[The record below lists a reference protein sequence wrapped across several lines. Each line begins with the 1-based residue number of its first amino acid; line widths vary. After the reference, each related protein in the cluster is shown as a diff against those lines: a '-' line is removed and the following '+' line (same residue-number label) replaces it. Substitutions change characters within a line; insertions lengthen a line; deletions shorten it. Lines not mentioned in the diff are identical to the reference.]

1 MYKNHR
7 IAVVMPCLNE
17 EGKIGN
23 GVKKVPRDI
32 VDELIVVDDGS
43 SDGTA
48 DEARAAGA
56 RVISHPNNRGVG
68 AAIRTGFKD
77 ALENGYDIIALM
89 AGDDQDV
96 PAEITRLLDRIIDE
110 GYDYVHGSRWRSGGK
125 RINHPVYRL
134 IFTKIYSWIFSMFFL
149 FHATDGT
156 NGFRA
161 FRANILRDPK
171 INLDQEW
178 LDKYELEPY
187 LFVSVVRG
195 AYKVGEAPVT
205 KIYHEKTVGY
215 TKMIPFK
222 SWWSILRPLVL
233 LRLGIKK

>member
-7 IAVVMPCLNE
+7 IAAVMPCLNE
-17 EGKIGN
+17 AGKIGR
-23 GVKKVPRDI
+23 GVSKVPRDI

-43 SDGTA
+43 TDETA
-48 DEARAAGA
+48 REALAAGA
-56 RVISHPNNRGVG
+56 KVISHPQNRGVG
-68 AAIRTGFKD
+68 AAIRTGFMY

-110 GYDYVHGSRWRSGGK
+110 GYDYVHGSRWLKGGN
-125 RINHPVYRL
+125 RINHPAYRL
-134 IFTKIYSWIFSMFFL
+134 IFTKIYSWIFWLFFG

-156 NGFRA
+156 NGFRV
-161 FRANILRDPK
+161 FRAHLLKDPK
-171 INLDQEW
+171 IRLNQEW

-187 LFVSVVRG
+187 FFVSVVRG
-195 AYKVGEAPVT
+195 KYKVGEAPVT
-205 KIYHEKTVGY
+205 KIYHEKKVGY